1 VNDSP
6 NTAMSMQSQ
15 ERDRIAAFLE
25 GSVSA
30 GASSKDV
37 AEAVA
42 AAFRGIDQAL
52 MPIIGPRGVA
62 ALYTRSVHLARQ
74 AHVWFPHSAEG
85 APTTMDLAALTAALA
100 QQTADDAAA
109 AGVRLLQTF
118 HGLLSS
124 LIGASLTERLLRP
137 VWATFLSGPS
147 AQETTP

>member
-1 VNDSP
+1 
-6 NTAMSMQSQ
+6 MSMQSQ

-30 GASSKDV
+30 GASSQDV

-52 MPIIGPRGVA
+52 LPIIGPRGVA
-62 ALYTRSVHLARQ
+62 ALYKRSVHLARQ
-74 AHVWFPHSAEG
+74 AHPWLPHSAEG
-85 APTTMDLAALTAALA
+85 VPTTMDLAALTVGLA

-109 AGVRLLQTF
+109 AGVQLLQTF

-124 LIGASLTERLLRP
+124 LFGLRSP
-137 VWATFLSGPS
+137 RDCCARSGP
-147 AQETTP
+147 PF